1 MLSAQEKQV
10 CFDLSLKTVDSQDP
24 FLYHKTTHR
33 PLYTEEYQRAKTLG
47 FFDCVFTNE
56 RGELTEGTISNIFL
70 DIDGKLIT
78 PPVSGGLLNGI
89 FRQDL
94 VEQGKAGEQVLYPDD
109 LNKARSIY
117 LGNSVR
123 GLLRA
128 SYR

>member
-1 MLSAQEKQV
+1 MFA
-10 CFDLSLKTVDSQDP
+10 
-24 FLYHKTTHR
+24 
-33 PLYTEEYQRAKTLG
+33 
-47 FFDCVFTNE
+47 NE

-70 DIDGKLIT
+70 EIDGELVT
-78 PPVSGGLLNGI
+78 PPVSSGLLNGT

-109 LNKARSIY
+109 LKKARAIY